1 MKSLYYRTHH
11 KYLFK
16 TFIYFL
22 KENNIYDRYA
32 KYVVTPIARSYRDN
46 YEFLSPDPIEFI
58 KDCIHN
64 KGDGLIMRAFSW
76 GHTQEGFEYW
86 NNIHVKWVNDKRRR
100 LLCYGKEYET
110 D

>member
-32 KYVVTPIARSYRDN
+32 KYVVTPIARSYREN
-46 YEFLSPDPIEFI
+46 HTFVSQDPIEFI
-58 KDCIHN
+58 KECIHHSI
-64 KGDGLIMRAFSW
+64 DSYITLAFCW
-76 GHTQEGFEYW
+76 NETKEGALYW
-86 NNIHVKWVNDKRRR
+86 CTIHKEWQTRIYFNIF
-100 LLCYGKEYET
+100 
-110 D
+110 